1 MTRSQIVTS
10 CHAQFTKSIQ
20 EICII
25 YLLNMIFQLGFRF
38 CLLYIAKMRLAKIF
52 KGLLTILVCFFT
64 FSTVHHGGIGVV
76 AKQDILRLLSIC
88 KEVPLDPQ
96 AESRISQ
103 VIISFLDVIQNEA
116 LGFLLRLKRTIFF
129 GHDHLLG
136 TILISLQRKDL
147 ATCHKTLVY

>member
-1 MTRSQIVTS
+1 
-10 CHAQFTKSIQ
+10 
-20 EICII
+20 
-25 YLLNMIFQLGFRF
+25 
-38 CLLYIAKMRLAKIF
+38 MRLAKIS

-64 FSTVHHGGIGVV
+64 FSTVHHGGIGVE

-96 AESRISQ
+96 AESRISR
-103 VIISFLDVIQNEA
+103 VIISFITFLDVIQNEA

-136 TILISLQRKDL
+136 TILISLQKKDL
-147 ATCHKTLVY
+147 ATS

>member
-1 MTRSQIVTS
+1 
-10 CHAQFTKSIQ
+10 
-20 EICII
+20 
-25 YLLNMIFQLGFRF
+25 
-38 CLLYIAKMRLAKIF
+38 MRLAKNFQGVINHS
-52 KGLLTILVCFFT
+52 GLLLT

-103 VIISFLDVIQNEA
+103 VIISFITFLDVIQNEA

-136 TILISLQRKDL
+136 TILISLQKKDL
-147 ATCHKTLVY
+147 APS